1 MRTVFAT
8 LLLLSLAVA
17 VAAQDFEAGQKAYRL
32 GDYPTAFNQWRALA
46 ERGEPEAQLR
56 LGLLYDDGYGVARDQ
71 AAALKWYRLAAVQG
85 MAEAEN
91 NLAVMHYLGQGMA
104 RDNVRAHMWF
114 SLMAA
119 QGNAAAKRTLGMVA
133 ESMTPDELAESRR
146 LAAAWTKQ
154 HG

>member
-1 MRTVFAT
+1 MAT
-8 LLLLSLAVA
+8 ATHS
-17 VAAQDFEAGQKAYRL
+17 
-32 GDYPTAFNQWRALA
+32 
-46 ERGEPEAQLR
+46 
-56 LGLLYDDGYGVARDQ
+56 DGISSVT
-71 AAALKWYRLAAVQG
+71 LKG
-85 MAEAEN
+85 EAEN
-91 NLAVMHYLGQGMA
+91 NLAVMHYLGQGMT

-119 QGNAAAKRTLGMVA
+119 QGNAAAKLTLGMVA